1 MESNEQ
7 KELTSK
13 TKSLTDGEQADS
25 CWCRGVVGLGWWVE
39 GLSKKEKEKKTY
51 GHRQQYSD
59 WQGGG
64 ER

>member
-1 MESNEQ
+1 MESR
-7 KELTSK
+7 LTAV
-13 TKSLTDGEQADS
+13 GVG
-25 CWCRGVVGLGWWVE
+25 GVVGLGWWVE

-51 GHRQQYSD
+51 GHRQQCSD